1 MEEGKTNKLY
11 ITFILDVPDNAE
23 KSDFNTLVLRLDELR
38 RSIKSKENDELFLKF
53 NNHNVTEMQKLL
65 ENFKYKEI
73 KEV

>member
-23 KSDFNTLVLRLDELR
+23 KSDFNTLVLRLDKLR
-38 RSIKSKENDELFLKF
+38 RSIKTFENDELSLKF

-73 KEV
+73 EEV